1 VELEPTNPGAH
12 YRLAQALA
20 ALGQMDP
27 ALLCYVKAM
36 KLDPR
41 VDVSP
46 ALHHFLAD
54 GYRRK
59 RQFREAQGHEER
71 ALALAQ
77 AQGDTQLAATLKK
90 AVEYCS
96 QLEQA
101 AKQ

>member
-1 VELEPTNPGAH
+1 
-12 YRLAQALA
+12 
-20 ALGQMDP
+20 
-27 ALLCYVKAM
+27 M

-54 GYRRK
+54 SYLRK
-59 RQFREAQGHEER
+59 RQFRAALGHEER

-77 AQGDTQLAATLKK
+77 AQGDAQLAATLKK
-90 AVEYCS
+90 AVEYCR